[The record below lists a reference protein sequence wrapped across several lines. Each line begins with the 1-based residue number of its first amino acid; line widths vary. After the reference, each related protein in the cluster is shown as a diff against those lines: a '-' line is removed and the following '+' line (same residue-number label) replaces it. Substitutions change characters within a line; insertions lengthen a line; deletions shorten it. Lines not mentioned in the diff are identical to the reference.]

1 MTAVLPALLVLMA
14 PSSGNAAYQQV
25 FMIGMMIVIFWF
37 FLFMPQQKQ
46 RKEHEQRVTG
56 LKRGD
61 EVVTT
66 GGVVGE
72 VVYIKESTKDGAPV
86 KSMDDRIT
94 IKTGETRLVV
104 ERRAIAKVIVP
115 GAPADTKA

>member
-1 MTAVLPALLVLMA
+1 MTAVLPTLLVLMA

-72 VVYIKESTKDGAPV
+72 VVFIKESTKDGAPV

-94 IKTGETRLVV
+94 IKSGESRVIV
-104 ERRAIAKVIVP
+104 ERRAIAKVVVP
-115 GAPADTKA
+115 GAASDTKA

>member
-1 MTAVLPALLVLMA
+1 MTAALPALLVLMA

-72 VVYIKESTKDGAPV
+72 VVFIKESTKDGAPV

-94 IKTGETRLVV
+94 IKSGESRVIV
-104 ERRAIAKVIVP
+104 ERRAIAKVVVP
-115 GAPADTKA
+115 GAAPDAKA